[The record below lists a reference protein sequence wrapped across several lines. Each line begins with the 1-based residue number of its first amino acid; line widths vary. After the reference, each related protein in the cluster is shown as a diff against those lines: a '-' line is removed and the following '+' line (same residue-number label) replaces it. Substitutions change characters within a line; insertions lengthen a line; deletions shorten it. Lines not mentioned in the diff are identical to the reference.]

1 MQMTA
6 TAQEDLPAMATIH
19 ALALAVDD
27 KDRYTRNHSE
37 RVALYATAVA
47 VHIGLPIEH
56 IELVAIA
63 GTLHDVGKLA
73 VPDSVL
79 LKPAAL
85 SDDEMTLLQRHSE
98 AGERTV
104 LALGNEEVATWVRH
118 HHERWDGKGYPDGLA
133 GERIPLPSRIIGAAD
148 ALDAMTTARAY
159 REALSL
165 ERAKRE
171 LVDQAGKQF
180 DPQVADCLTE
190 LLGNGTLSMSEER
203 RVVSCYTITPVNGD
217 LASADYQRI
226 RGALFPGGDRRH
238 TNARPRISV
247 ASSI

>member
-1 MQMTA
+1 MR
-6 TAQEDLPAMATIH
+6 TIR

-56 IELVAIA
+56 IERIAIA

-79 LKPAAL
+79 VKPGTLTSDEFAL
-85 SDDEMTLLQRHSE
+85 VKGHSA

-104 LALGNEEVATWVRH
+104 LALGLDDVATWIRH

-133 GERIPLPSRIIGAAD
+133 GERIPLASRIIGAAD

-159 REALSL
+159 RDPLSL
-165 ERAKRE
+165 EQATGE
-171 LVDQAGKQF
+171 LVEQAGKQF
-180 DPQVADCLTE
+180 DPQVSSSLTE
-190 LLGNGTLSMSEER
+190 LLGDGTLSLSEEH
-203 RVVSCYTITPVNGD
+203 RVVTSYTIAPVNHD
-217 LASADYQRI
+217 LASEDYQRI
-226 RGALFPGGDRRH
+226 RNALFPGGDRRH
-238 TNARPRISV
+238 DGRPRISV

>member
-1 MQMTA
+1 MTE
-6 TAQEDLPAMATIH
+6 TAQGELQDMRTIH

-47 VHIGLPIEH
+47 VHIGLPVEH
-56 IELVAIA
+56 IERIAIA

-73 VPDSVL
+73 VPDSL
-79 LKPAAL
+79 LTKPGPL
-85 SDDEMTLLQRHSE
+85 TSDEFAVVQRHSA

-104 LALGNEEVATWVRH
+104 LALGLPDVATWIRH

-133 GERIPLPSRIIGAAD
+133 GERIPLPSRIIGASD

-159 REALSL
+159 RDALSL
-165 ERAKRE
+165 EQATDELAK
-171 LVDQAGKQF
+171 QAGKQF
-180 DPQVADCLTE
+180 DPQVANCLIE
-190 LLGNGTLSMSEER
+190 LLGDGTLSLSEEH
-203 RVVSCYTITPVNGD
+203 RVVTSYTITPVNGNF
-217 LASADYQRI
+217 ASEDYQRI
-226 RGALFPGGDRRH
+226 RRALFPGGDRRERG
-238 TNARPRISV
+238 RPRISV

>member
-1 MQMTA
+1 MTA
-6 TAQEDLPAMATIH
+6 TAQGDVHAMRTIR

-56 IELVAIA
+56 IERAAIA
-63 GTLHDVGKLA
+63 GTLHDVGKVA

-79 LKPAAL
+79 LKPGPL
-85 SDDEMTLLQRHSE
+85 SDDEFALVQRHSE

-104 LALGNEEVATWVRH
+104 LALGHEEVATWIRH
-118 HHERWDGKGYPDGLA
+118 HHERWDGDGYPDGLA
-133 GERIPLPSRIIGAAD
+133 GERIPLPSRIIGVAD

-159 REALSL
+159 SEALSL
-165 ERAKRE
+165 EQAKRE
-171 LVDQAGKQF
+171 LVDEAGKQF
-180 DPQVADCLTE
+180 DPQVTDCLIE
-190 LLGNGTLSMSEER
+190 LLGNGTLSMSQEQ
-203 RVVSCYTITPVNGD
+203 RVVTCYTLTPVNGD
-217 LASADYQRI
+217 LASADHQRI
-226 RGALFPGGDRRH
+226 RRALFPGGDRRH
-238 TNARPRISV
+238 TNGRPRISV